1 MLLAAAQ
8 QANSGEARGPAP
20 ASDPRDPPTLT
31 IGFQDGLL
39 SIEANQWPW
48 AKVLK
53 KITETTGIHFHYTLA
68 LEGSVT
74 LSFADLPVRQA
85 LERLFGPEA
94 NFLFRYPGVG
104 DLPGFLPKEVWVL
117 GTVRGEG
124 PAPSRM
130 PGSKGELSLPESNSA
145 VDHQTLDMIPDE
157 APGERE
163 EIDKLLEMAQD
174 DDPTIRAQ
182 ALSDLSQSGKDSGGT
197 IRSALA
203 AALTDEDARVR
214 GHAVQILAGRG
225 ASEEMEHLWQALSD
239 PDPYVRAMV
248 VRTAVLNDQGIAL
261 LLEAGSDEDATVR
274 SDAAFR
280 LKQELQPGQS
290 EQRE

>member
-1 MLLAAAQ
+1 
-8 QANSGEARGPAP
+8 
-20 ASDPRDPPTLT
+20 
-31 IGFQDGLL
+31 
-39 SIEANQWPW
+39 
-48 AKVLK
+48 
-53 KITETTGIHFHYTLA
+53 
-68 LEGSVT
+68 
-74 LSFADLPVRQA
+74 
-85 LERLFGPEA
+85 
-94 NFLFRYPGVG
+94 
-104 DLPGFLPKEVWVL
+104 
-117 GTVRGEG
+117 
-124 PAPSRM
+124 
-130 PGSKGELSLPESNSA
+130 
-145 VDHQTLDMIPDE
+145 MIPDE

-225 ASEEMEHLWQALSD
+225 ASEEMEDLWQALSD